1 MSKLIPYLG
10 GKRLL
15 TKTILSL
22 LPEHRLYCE
31 PFGGSGTIL
40 LEKEPSG
47 VEVINDING
56 EIVNLFRIVQT
67 HQEEF
72 LRCIRWNLR
81 SREEFLRLK
90 NSLPATLTDIQ
101 RAARLYYLMR
111 AGYSGI
117 GKYFNGKIIG
127 SHFSIYRI
135 EETLY
140 EVHLRLENV
149 TIEHL
154 PYADC
159 IRRYDGPGALFYLD
173 PPYYGC
179 ENYYGAGIFGREDFA
194 SLAALLR
201 GISGRFLL
209 SLNDTPEV
217 RLLFADFPFLEVST
231 SYSSGT
237 LHGHDKKAGVLLIA
251 NYDLPEAAPKGT

>member
-47 VEVINDING
+47 VEVINDIDG

-90 NSLPATLTDIQ
+90 NSLPAALTDIQ
-101 RAARLYYLMR
+101 RAARLYLY
-111 AGYSGI
+111 
-117 GKYFNGKIIG
+117 K
-127 SHFSIYRI
+127 
-135 EETLY
+135 TLRWPLSN
-140 EVHLRLENV
+140 EGRLQWHRQV
-149 TIEHL
+149 FQRQDLSSALLHL
-154 PYADC
+154 P
-159 IRRYDGPGALFYLD
+159 
-173 PPYYGC
+173 
-179 ENYYGAGIFGREDFA
+179 
-194 SLAALLR
+194 
-201 GISGRFLL
+201 
-209 SLNDTPEV
+209 
-217 RLLFADFPFLEVST
+217 
-231 SYSSGT
+231 
-237 LHGHDKKAGVLLIA
+237 H
-251 NYDLPEAAPKGT
+251 